1 MVGLLSSLCKLLVVR
16 NVSYLN
22 LEIRGYTNEY
32 QTQIC
37 IVKSSNRNGHS
48 LEKDYW
54 PINYYLLTK
63 IKISNNL
70 LIVLKV

>member
-1 MVGLLSSLCKLLVVR
+1 MPLSR
-16 NVSYLN
+16 NK
-22 LEIRGYTNEY
+22 Y

-37 IVKSSNRNGHS
+37 IVESSNRNGHS

>member
-1 MVGLLSSLCKLLVVR
+1 MPLSR
-16 NVSYLN
+16 NK
-22 LEIRGYTNEY
+22 Y
-32 QTQIC
+32 QTKIC
-37 IVKSSNRNGHS
+37 IVELSNRNGHS
-48 LEKDYW
+48 LVKDYW